1 MKSKR
6 VLFSVIVGAILAF
19 ALVASAAQAAVA
31 GSGVIS
37 GSGTSYTMVVT
48 NTGTET
54 IRCMRW
60 FAPSG
65 TTVPSANGP
74 GTTAT
79 FGTGFGGQNLA
90 IAPGQAA
97 TFTFTTSQAL
107 SASNNGQLHL
117 SSDCVGDV
125 NGQLSGPTSGDVPC
139 NCISLNGRIVPK
151 TIKITNP
158 GERGGIKLEFSI
170 AWFMNC
176 GSGTGGCNGR
186 LELLPPQPAK
196 KLKTRLKP
204 VSGRINCVGDC
215 ASSITGVSHFTLIGG
230 PALGNPKRNGKAFSL
245 TMKRTCQGRA
255 SAAQRFVLVFNKIGL
270 VDKKKSRFK

>member
-1 MKSKR
+1 MTSKR
-6 VLFSVIVGAILAF
+6 MLLSVMVGAILA
-19 ALVASAAQAAVA
+19 LMTVASTAQAAVA
-31 GSGVIS
+31 GNGVIS

-48 NTGTET
+48 NTGTDT

-74 GTTAT
+74 GTTST
-79 FGTGFGGQNLA
+79 FGT
-90 IAPGQAA
+90 APGQSA

-107 SASNNGQLHL
+107 SANNNGQLHL
-117 SSDCVGDV
+117 SSDCVSDV
-125 NGQLSGPTSGDVPC
+125 TGSLSGPTSGNVPC

-158 GERGGIKLEFSI
+158 GKSGGIKLEFSV

-176 GSGTGGCNGR
+176 GSGTGGCTGQF
-186 LELLPPQPAK
+186 ELFPPQPAK

-204 VSGRINCVGDC
+204 VSGRINCVADC
-215 ASSITGVSHFTLIGG
+215 AGSKTGVAHFTLIGG
-230 PALGNPKRNGKAFSL
+230 PALGNPKRNGKSFSL
-245 TMKRTCQGRA
+245 SMKRTCQGKA
-255 SAAQRFVLVFNKIGL
+255 IAAQKFVLVFNKIGL
-270 VDKKKSRFK
+270 VDKKKSRLK

>member
-1 MKSKR
+1 MTAKR
-6 VLFSVIVGAILAF
+6 MLLSVMAGTILA
-19 ALVASAAQAAVA
+19 LTTVASTAQAAVA
-31 GSGVIS
+31 GNGVIS

-48 NTGTET
+48 NTGTDT

-74 GTTAT
+74 GTTST
-79 FGTGFGGQNLA
+79 FGTGFGGQGLS
-90 IAPGQAA
+90 IAPGQSA

-117 SSDCVGDV
+117 SSDCVSDV
-125 NGQLSGPTSGDVPC
+125 TGSLSGPTAGNTPC

-158 GERGGIKLEFSI
+158 GESGGIKLEFSI

-176 GSGTGGCNGR
+176 GSGTGGCTGQ
-186 LELLPPQPAK
+186 LELFPPQPAK

-204 VSGRINCVGDC
+204 VSGRINCVADC
-215 ASSITGVSHFTLIGG
+215 AGSKTGVAHFTLIGG
-230 PALGNPKRNGKAFSL
+230 PALGNPRRNGKAFAM

-255 SAAQRFVLVFNKIGL
+255 IAAQKFVLVFNKIGL
-270 VDKKKSRFK
+270 VDKKKSRLK